1 MGFPEGLGNFYF
13 VTKKKYSERKLSLE
27 ISISAAIESQRFHKS
42 FQAHLCG
49 QK

>member
-1 MGFPEGLGNFYF
+1 MGFPEGFGNFIF
-13 VTKKKYSERKLSLE
+13 VTKKYSERKLSLE
-27 ISISAAIESQRFHKS
+27 ISISAAIEGQRFHKS

>member
-1 MGFPEGLGNFYF
+1 MGFPEGLENFIF
-13 VTKKKYSERKLSLE
+13 VTKKYSERKLSLE
-27 ISISAAIESQRFHKS
+27 ISISAAIEGQRFHKS